1 MNKDYINTEKSD
13 KERAFW
19 ARYAEKL
26 NENRISGHNAE
37 WHVIRAQE
45 FVYGLDGLKLNDVDS
60 TYLDSY
66 LSELGRKVELIRSTQ
81 GGAVLGK

>member
-1 MNKDYINTEKSD
+1 MTKEYIKKEKTD
-13 KERAFW
+13 KEHEFW

-26 NENRISGHNAE
+26 HEKRISGHNAE